1 MQVVVDESGHELL
14 QLGTVQDLDVVGKT
28 QVESAKAFHL
38 IDFGATA
45 YCIFLSHIKNLPA
58 VEGEVFVVGDVAEL
72 VAEAAWRPH
81 TLKVRVVQIVATPP
95 QDHQCIFNLR
105 K

>member
-14 QLGTVQDLDVVGKT
+14 QFGGVEDFDVVGQA
-28 QVESAKAFHL
+28 QVESAKAFQL

-45 YCIFLSHIKNLPA
+45 YCIFLSHINNLPA

-72 VAEAAWRPH
+72 VAETARQPH
-81 TLKVRVVQIVATPP
+81 ALKVCVMQ
-95 QDHQCIFNLR
+95 
-105 K
+105 